1 MTIVVHHL
9 ANSRS
14 QRILWL
20 LEELQ
25 IRYDVK
31 RYERDPV
38 TNLAP
43 RELKDVHPL
52 GKAPVIQ
59 DGSVTLAETAV
70 IIEHLVH
77 RAGRLGR
84 PAAPDVAA
92 RYDFFMHYA
101 EGSLIPPLYALLVL
115 GRMGEV
121 GQAAAEG
128 VRGVF
133 AGHLAWLDG
142 EIGSR
147 PWIAGNEFTAA
158 DVMMSFPMEA
168 ARQRGGLDGRYT
180 NLNVWLA
187 RIHARPSYRRALEAG
202 GPYALVQ

>member
-1 MTIVVHHL
+1 MTTTVHHL

-25 IRYDVK
+25 LPYAVK

-43 RELKDVHPL
+43 PELKSIHPL
-52 GKAPVIQ
+52 GKAPLLQ
-59 DGSVTLAETAV
+59 DGEATLAETAV
-70 IIEHLVH
+70 IIEHLVN

-84 PAAPDVAA
+84 PAAPEAA
-92 RYDFFMHYA
+92 SRYDYFMHYA

-115 GRMGEV
+115 GRMGET

-128 VRGVF
+128 VRSVF
-133 AGHLAWLDG
+133 AGHLAWLDE

-147 PWIAGNEFTAA
+147 PWFSGDEFTAA

-168 ARQRGGLDGRYT
+168 ARQRCGLDASYV
-180 NLNVWLA
+180 NLNGWLA
-187 RIHARPSYRRALEAG
+187 RIHARPAYSRALTAG
-202 GPYALVQ
+202 GPYALAA